1 MASNVASGQN
11 QCSRAQGPI
20 IVGMVQPVG
29 TQRPFQLM
37 VGSRGAPDGATIA
50 EQARWAESVGFTH
63 VAVHDH
69 LENRHAPI
77 PLLTAVAMVTERMG
91 LCPLVFNNDLRHPAV
106 LAQELASL
114 DVISGGRVVAGI
126 GAGWNESEYAA
137 IGLPYDPAGTRIDRM
152 VEAIAIIRGLFADG
166 PFSFSGRFYTITE
179 MDGGPRPVQRAHP
192 PFLVGGTRERVV
204 RIAARE
210 GDIVGLDLRQDG
222 EAILDAFEA
231 RTDVRIGWIRDEAGD
246 RIGGLD
252 LNVLRALGSIAVT
265 DEPLKVAAEVARGL
279 SRRTGVTIDARDVLE
294 SPFSLIG
301 SVPELVDKLRRLRQ
315 RWGINSFLVGWFG
328 EPGLRDFAPVVEQL
342 AGT

>member
-1 MASNVASGQN
+1 
-11 QCSRAQGPI
+11 
-20 IVGMVQPVG
+20 
-29 TQRPFQLM
+29 M
-37 VGSRGAPDGATIA
+37 VGSRGAPDGAAIA

-69 LENRHAPI
+69 LANRHAPI
-77 PLLTAVAMVTERMG
+77 PLLTAVAMATERIG

-106 LAQELASL
+106 LAQELGSL

-137 IGLPYDPAGTRIDRM
+137 AGLQYDPAGTRIDRM
-152 VEAIAIIRGLFADG
+152 LEAITIIRGLFADG

-179 MDGGPRPVQRAHP
+179 MDGGPKPVQRPHP

-204 RIAARE
+204 RLAARE

-231 RTDVRIGWIRDEAGD
+231 RTDVRIGWIREEAGN
-246 RIGGLD
+246 RFASLD
-252 LNVLRALGSIAVT
+252 LNVLRTLGGLTVT
-265 DEPLKVAAEVARGL
+265 DQPLKVAAEVAREL
-279 SRRTGVTIDARDVLE
+279 SAETGVAIDARDVLE
-294 SPFSLIG
+294 SPFSVIG
-301 SVPELVDKLRRLRQ
+301 SVPELVEKLKGLRQ

-328 EPGLRDFAPVVEQL
+328 DRGLRDFAPVVEQL